1 MNQLHFTGTVASS
14 LALDRVGG
22 LVTADAFAEAGA
34 TVAFADVRGG
44 KNMRNTTTPRKRGVA
59 GLRVGRVLT
68 TLLAVAWSIL
78 WAGAA
83 SATDAE
89 QAVLDAHEKRRTAT
103 LAGDAAAV
111 GSMMTDDLTFT
122 HANAVVETKAEFLDA
137 LKTGRY
143 QYKSLTDEERGVRVH
158 GDTGIVSGT
167 CRIVVTAGGKD
178 IDIRVRFTELWVK
191 EAGAWRMVLWHA
203 TNVP

>member
-1 MNQLHFTGTVASS
+1 
-14 LALDRVGG
+14 
-22 LVTADAFAEAGA
+22 
-34 TVAFADVRGG
+34 
-44 KNMRNTTTPRKRGVA
+44 MRNTPTSRRAGV
-59 GLRVGRVLT
+59 GWLRAVRVLT
-68 TLLAVAWSIL
+68 TLLAIAWSVL
-78 WAGAA
+78 SAAPAWADDD
-83 SATDAE
+83 TE
-89 QAVLDAHEKRRTAT
+89 QAVLAAHEKRRAAT

-158 GDTGIVSGT
+158 GDAGIVSGT
-167 CRIVVTAGGKD
+167 CRIVVTASGKD

-191 EAGAWRMVLWHA
+191 EGGAWRMFSGTRPMCPSRLVN
-203 TNVP
+203 TSRSKFRSVR

>member
-1 MNQLHFTGTVASS
+1 MNQLHFIPKVALVTGAGSGR
-14 LALDRVGG
+14 D
-22 LVTADAFAEAGA
+22 LVTADAFANAGA
-34 TVAFADVRGG
+34 AVTFPDARGG
-44 KNMRNTTTPRKRGVA
+44 KNMRSTTIPRKRGA
-59 GLRVGRVLT
+59 GGLRAGRVLT
-68 TLLAVAWSIL
+68 TLVAVVCSIL
-78 WAGAA
+78 WAAAA
-83 SATDAE
+83 SAADAAE
-89 QAVLDAHEKRRTAT
+89 QAVLDAHEKRRDAT

-167 CRIVVTAGGKD
+167 CRIVVISATEVNHGHRD
-178 IDIRVRFTELWVK
+178 HRF
-191 EAGAWRMVLWHA
+191 G
-203 TNVP
+203 

>member
-1 MNQLHFTGTVASS
+1 MSGRKVWFITGAGRGMGVDFATAV
-14 LALDRVGG
+14 LA
-22 LVTADAFAEAGA
+22 AG
-34 TVAFADVRGG
+34 DGW
-44 KNMRNTTTPRKRGVA
+44 
-59 GLRVGRVLT
+59 LRAARVLT
-68 TLLAVAWSIL
+68 TLLAVSWSVL

-83 SATDAE
+83 SAADATE
-89 QAVLDAHEKRRTAT
+89 QAVLAAHEKRRDAT

-158 GDTGIVSGT
+158 GDTESSPG
-167 CRIVVTAGGKD
+167 
-178 IDIRVRFTELWVK
+178 RVALS
-191 EAGAWRMVLWHA
+191 
-203 TNVP
+203 

>member
-1 MNQLHFTGTVASS
+1 
-14 LALDRVGG
+14 
-22 LVTADAFAEAGA
+22 
-34 TVAFADVRGG
+34 
-44 KNMRNTTTPRKRGVA
+44 MRKTTTLRKPGVGWLRA
-59 GLRVGRVLT
+59 LRVLS
-68 TLLAVAWSIL
+68 TLLAIAWSMR
-78 WAGAA
+78 WAATA
-83 SATDAE
+83 SAADATE
-89 QAVLDAHEKRRTAT
+89 QAVLAAHEKRRDAT

-158 GDTGIVSGT
+158 GDAGIVSGT
-167 CRIVVTAGGKD
+167 CRIVVTASGND

-191 EAGAWRMVLWHA
+191 EGGAWRMLLWHA

>member
-1 MNQLHFTGTVASS
+1 
-14 LALDRVGG
+14 
-22 LVTADAFAEAGA
+22 
-34 TVAFADVRGG
+34 
-44 KNMRNTTTPRKRGVA
+44 MRKTTTLRKPGVGWLRA
-59 GLRVGRVLT
+59 LRVLS
-68 TLLAVAWSIL
+68 TLLAIAWSMR
-78 WAGAA
+78 WAATA
-83 SATDAE
+83 SAADATE
-89 QAVLDAHEKRRTAT
+89 QAVLAAHEKRRDAT

-137 LKTGRY
+137 LKIRRY

-167 CRIVVTAGGKD
+167 CRIVVTAAGND

-191 EAGAWRMVLWHA
+191 EGGAWQMVLWHA

>member
-1 MNQLHFTGTVASS
+1 
-14 LALDRVGG
+14 
-22 LVTADAFAEAGA
+22 
-34 TVAFADVRGG
+34 
-44 KNMRNTTTPRKRGVA
+44 MRKTTTLRKPGVGWLRA
-59 GLRVGRVLT
+59 LRVLS
-68 TLLAVAWSIL
+68 TLLAIAWSMR
-78 WAGAA
+78 WAATA
-83 SATDAE
+83 SAADATE
-89 QAVLDAHEKRRTAT
+89 QAVLAAHERRRDAT

-158 GDTGIVSGT
+158 GDTGTVSGT
-167 CRIVVTAGGKD
+167 CRIVVAAAGKD

-191 EAGAWRMVLWHA
+191 IGSAWRMVLWHA

>member
-1 MNQLHFTGTVASS
+1 
-14 LALDRVGG
+14 
-22 LVTADAFAEAGA
+22 
-34 TVAFADVRGG
+34 
-44 KNMRNTTTPRKRGVA
+44 MRKTTTLRKPGVGWLRA
-59 GLRVGRVLT
+59 LRVLS
-68 TLLAVAWSIL
+68 TLLAIAWSMR
-78 WAGAA
+78 WAATA
-83 SATDAE
+83 SAADATE
-89 QAVLDAHEKRRTAT
+89 QAVLAAHEKRRDAT

-167 CRIVVTAGGKD
+167 CRIVVTAAGND

-191 EAGAWRMVLWHA
+191 EGGAWQMVLWHA